1 MYQIAK
7 QILTILFM
15 YYQDDKKLDITLHE
29 GRQRILLHNGVM
41 KHLFVGDKE
50 EYIYK
55 TVQEALD
62 SDDLVFILQD
72 LDSIIKSENL
82 KFDVRLV

>member
-1 MYQIAK
+1 MYDIAK
-7 QILTILFM
+7 QIFIMLFM
-15 YYQDDKKLDITLHE
+15 YYKNDKKLDITLHE
-29 GRQRILLHNGVM
+29 GKQRIMIHNGIL
-41 KHLFVGDKE
+41 KHIFVGDKE

-55 TVQEALD
+55 TVQEVLD

-72 LDSIIKSENL
+72 LDSIIKNENL